1 MIWRTGAIGDAARY
15 RSPCRLAVAK
25 AGLSDATKSIL
36 KGRGE
41 MKRILLAMIAALT
54 LSGCNIPDL
63 DVASYHSRSGTGDG
77 ASATNAPATTTAAAQ
92 PPKSK
97 YDADQPSENTG
108 DYSNYF

>member
-1 MIWRTGAIGDAARY
+1 
-15 RSPCRLAVAK
+15 
-25 AGLSDATKSIL
+25 
-36 KGRGE
+36 

-63 DVASYHSRSGTGDG
+63 DVAAYQPRSSTG
-77 ASATNAPATTTAAAQ
+77 AAPTNATAAAQ

-97 YDADQPSENTG
+97 YDSDQPAENTG

>member
-1 MIWRTGAIGDAARY
+1 
-15 RSPCRLAVAK
+15 
-25 AGLSDATKSIL
+25 
-36 KGRGE
+36 

-63 DVASYHSRSGTGDG
+63 DVASYHSRSSTGDG
-77 ASATNAPATTTAAAQ
+77 AANAPATATAAAQ

-97 YDADQPSENTG
+97 YDADQAPENTG